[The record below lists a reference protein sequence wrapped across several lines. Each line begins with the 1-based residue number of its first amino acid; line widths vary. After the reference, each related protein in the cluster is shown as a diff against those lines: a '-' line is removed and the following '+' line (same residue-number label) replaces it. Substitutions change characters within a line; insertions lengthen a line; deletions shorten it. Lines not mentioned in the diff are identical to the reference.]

1 MQKLWQKNNYYLDSA
16 LERFETADDLVFDNY
31 LAPYDVYGSLA
42 HAHMLNKVGLLENSD
57 FTAIAKGLSEI
68 QNLIKNDELTLEF
81 GDEDIHTKIESKLTE
96 LVGEPGKKIHTG
108 RSRNDQVLTD
118 IRLLTRDHILSI
130 KENTIEVIKL
140 LVSLGEKYS
149 SIPMPGYTHMQ
160 KAMPSS
166 LGLWFGSYAESLT
179 DNLKLLNVAYELNNQ
194 SPLGSGAG
202 YGLNLPL
209 DREFTSSLLG
219 FDKVQNNSLYAQNSK
234 GKIESTVVFAL
245 MQIVFDIS
253 KMSSDLLLF
262 TTSEFNYFKI
272 DYSITTGSSI
282 MPQKKNLDI
291 AELLRSKI
299 HIMHGYFTQ
308 IYTTVMNLP
317 SGYNRDSQDI
327 KKPFIEALNL
337 SNDILEVFSI
347 LIKNITPNVEVLKKA
362 MTQELFATAAVY
374 QQVSAGVPFREAYK
388 NVGENLESVN
398 KIDFE
403 EYLQSSTHNGSLGK
417 LELGVLKANIENQ
430 EKELKKTKASIDEK
444 MKELM
449 EVANEKSN

>member
-1 MQKLWQKNNYYLDSA
+1 MQKLWQKNSYNLNSA

-31 LAPYDVYGSLA
+31 LATYDIYGSLA
-42 HAHMLNKVGLLENSD
+42 HAYMLNKVGILEKSD
-57 FTAIAKGLSEI
+57 FTKIVQGLHEI
-68 QNLIKNDELTLEF
+68 QNLIKNNQFTLEF
-81 GDEDIHTKIESKLTE
+81 GDEDIHTKVESKLTE

-118 IRLLTRDHILSI
+118 IRLFTRDHILSI
-130 KENTIEVIKL
+130 KETTIEIIKL
-140 LVSLGEKYS
+140 LVNLGEKYS
-149 SIPMPGYTHMQ
+149 AIPMPGYTHMQ

-166 LGLWFGSYAESLT
+166 LGLWFGSYAESLI
-179 DNLKLLNVAYELNNQ
+179 DNLKLLDVAYELNNQ

-209 DREFTSSLLG
+209 DRELTSSLLG
-219 FDKVQNNSLYAQNSK
+219 FDKVQNNALYVQNSK

-272 DYSITTGSSI
+272 EDSITTGSSI

-299 HIMHGYFTQ
+299 HIMHGYFIQ
-308 IYTTVMNLP
+308 VYTTVMNLP

-337 SNDILEVFSI
+337 SRDILEVFSI
-347 LIKNITPNVEVLKKA
+347 LIQNVTPNVEILKHA
-362 MTQELFATAAVY
+362 MTQELYATASVY
-374 QQVSAGVPFREAYK
+374 QQVSEGVSFREAYK
-388 NVGENLESVN
+388 KVGENLESVN

-403 EYLQSSTHNGSLGK
+403 KYLQSSTHSGSLGK
-417 LELGVLKANIENQ
+417 LEFSALKANIESQ
-430 EKELKKTKASIDEK
+430 EKELKETKANIDKK

-449 EVANEKSN
+449 EGAK